1 MGDQSMAIGEADL
14 IRIGEYVR
22 ENLKEISPSGRDA
35 WATAEQFQN
44 GMNRIDQRFT
54 LLTWVVGIVIAF
66 VGAGIGL
73 LAT

>member
-1 MGDQSMAIGEADL
+1 MA
-14 IRIGEYVR
+14 IGEYVR
-22 ENLKEISPSGRDA
+22 ENLKEWLREISPSGRDA
-35 WATAEQFQN
+35 WATAEQFQD

-54 LLTWVVGIVIAF
+54 LLTWMVGIVIAF